1 MKTMGEILAFLEL
14 AAIWLLLS
22 LRYSA
27 LPAVIHS
34 PFNGGGDAHGFGDKT
49 QLWLLAILALI
60 GYIFL
65 TALSRLDLPLNV
77 PESITPRTRTAV
89 LAQVRATLLCLKI
102 LILTLVFLQLFFATG
117 GAPSIPVVLAHRTI
131 LFSLLMA
138 TLLLTVCGFTI
149 NMFLTLKKNAA

>member
-1 MKTMGEILAFLEL
+1 MKTTGEILAFLEL

-27 LPAVIHS
+27 LPAMIHS
-34 PFNGGGDAHGFGDKT
+34 PFNGGGNAHGLGDKN

-60 GYIFL
+60 GYLFL

-77 PESITPRTRTAV
+77 PDSTTPRTRATV
-89 LAQVRATLLCLKI
+89 LSQVQTTLLTLKV
-102 LILTLVFLQLFFATG
+102 LILTLVFLQIFFATG
-117 GAPSIPVVLAHRTI
+117 GTPALMAHRAL
-131 LFSLLMA
+131 LFSLLMT
-138 TLLLTVCGFTI
+138 TLLLTVFGFTA